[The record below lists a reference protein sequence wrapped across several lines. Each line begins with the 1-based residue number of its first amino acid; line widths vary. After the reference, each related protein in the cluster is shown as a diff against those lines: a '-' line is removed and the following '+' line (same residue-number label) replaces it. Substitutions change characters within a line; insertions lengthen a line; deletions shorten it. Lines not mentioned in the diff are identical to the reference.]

1 MWEDK
6 SPQAPRKESTM
17 AEAKKTPKTAKEVA
31 KTEEVKEVV
40 DTVAEETTSTEVKKE
55 VKTTKAGKHSAK
67 ALKEEAEKEAKEQ
80 RKAEAKAA
88 EGTEEAKPKAK
99 PAPKTRS
106 LLERRGKNYRE
117 KAKNVDVNKEYSL
130 GEAISVTSKSSPV
143 KFDATVEL
151 HVRLNVDPR
160 QADQNIRGNVT
171 LPAGT
176 GKTVRIAVFAEGDD
190 VEKAKKA
197 GADIVGV
204 EEVENL
210 INKGTLDFDVL
221 IATPM
226 LMAKLG
232 KHARVLGPRGLMP
245 NPKSGTVTPN
255 VAKAVAE
262 SKAGKVEYRVDS
274 TGIVHLGVG
283 KVSFEDAKLKQNI
296 DTVIASIKANKPNGI
311 KGNYFKSMYLTS
323 SMGPSVRV
331 VVSDLN

>member
-1 MWEDK
+1 
-6 SPQAPRKESTM
+6 M
-17 AEAKKTPKTAKEVA
+17 AEAKKVIKKTKTKAEEPKLAEIKEVKDGA
-31 KTEEVKEVV
+31 TEESVTAETKTDVK
-40 DTVAEETTSTEVKKE
+40 DKE

-67 ALKEEAEKEAKEQ
+67 SLKEEAEKQAKEE
-80 RKAEAKAA
+80 RKAEAKSA
-88 EGTEEAKPKAK
+88 EASDQPKVQAK

-106 LLERRGKNYRE
+106 LLERRGKKYQE
-117 KAKNVDVNKEYSL
+117 LAKNVDSDKEYSL
-130 GEAISVTSKSSPV
+130 SEAISTTKKTSPV
-143 KFDATVEL
+143 KFDATVEI

-197 GADIVGV
+197 GADIVGI

-210 INKGTLDFDVL
+210 ITKGNLDFDVL

-262 SKAGKVEYRVDS
+262 SKAGKVEFRVDS
-274 TGIVHLGVG
+274 TGIIHLGIG
-283 KVSFEDAKLKQNI
+283 KVSFEEAKLKENI
-296 DTVIASIKANKPNGI
+296 DTVIASIKASKPNGI
-311 KGNYFKSMYLTS
+311 KGNYFKSIYLTS
-323 SMGPSVRV
+323 SMGPSVRLV
-331 VVSDLN
+331 LSDLN

>member
-1 MWEDK
+1 M
-6 SPQAPRKESTM
+6 T
-17 AEAKKTPKTAKEVA
+17 EAKKTKTTKEEKEV
-31 KTEEVKEVV
+31 KSGVTKES
-40 DTVAEETTSTEVKKE
+40 TTSETEANSKKEE

-88 EGTEEAKPKAK
+88 ESSSESKPKAK

-117 KAKNVDVNKEYSL
+117 KAKAVDSTKEYSL
-130 GEAISVTSKSSPV
+130 DEAIAITLKTNPA

-176 GKTVRIAVFAEGDD
+176 GKTLTIAVFAEGDD

-197 GADIVGV
+197 GAEIVGV
-204 EEVENL
+204 EEVENR
-210 INKGTLDFDVL
+210 IKKGTLDFDVL
-221 IATPM
+221 ISTPM

-245 NPKSGTVTPN
+245 NPKSGTVTTN
-255 VAKAVAE
+255 IAKAVTE
-262 SKAGKVEYRVDS
+262 SKSGKVEYRVDS
-274 TGIVHLGVG
+274 TGIIHLGVG
-283 KVSFEDAKLKQNI
+283 KVSFKEADIKQNV
-296 DTVIASIKANKPNGI
+296 DTIISSIKASKPTGI

-323 SMGPSVRV
+323 SMGPSIKVIL
-331 VVSDLN
+331 SDLN